1 MSDDIFNSSDEFF
14 RELEGIYGQGP
25 EFEGDAEADKMLEGL
40 NPEQRAAVTHL
51 DGPLLRGYYYALYTR
66 QFTEELMSGATV

>member
-25 EFEGDAEADKMLEGL
+25 EAVPDQDADSMLE
-40 NPEQRAAVTHL
+40 
-51 DGPLLRGYYYALYTR
+51 ALTKSR
-66 QFTEELMSGATV
+66 ERR